1 VVAEPIKEAVMS
13 SNPGPNGYQSAFAP
27 GSQNHDRRSEGE
39 EGEVGKALVV
49 GLLGGLLSAAGYLV
63 YRRLP
68 DEQRDKIN
76 GQVRSMLQQR
86 ITEIRENLNI

>member
-1 VVAEPIKEAVMS
+1 MTS
-13 SNPGPNGYQSAFAP
+13 SSGPNGHQGAFGP
-27 GSQNHDRRSEGE
+27 GSQNPGRSDGDA
-39 EGEVGKALVV
+39 GEVGKALMV

-76 GQVRSMLQQR
+76 GQVRSMVQQR
-86 ITEIRENLNI
+86 ITELRENLNI

>member
-1 VVAEPIKEAVMS
+1 MS
-13 SNPGPNGYQSAFAP
+13 STSGPNGYQSAFGP
-27 GSQNHDRRSEGE
+27 GSQNRSEGDP
-39 EGEVGKALVV
+39 GEVGKALMV

-76 GQVRSMLQQR
+76 GQVRSVLQQR
-86 ITEIRENLNI
+86 ITELRENLNI

>member
-1 VVAEPIKEAVMS
+1 MS
-13 SNPGPNGYQSAFAP
+13 SSTGPNGYQSAFGP
-27 GSQNHDRRSEGE
+27 GSQNHDPSEGDA
-39 EGEVGKALVV
+39 GEAGKALMI

-86 ITEIRENLNI
+86 ITELRENLNI